1 MSTQILV
8 VNNDQIEEATTRA
21 KARGA
26 TDVKVEPMPPPPAGK
41 SKLTITFPPL
51 DEEDE
56 G

>member
-8 VNNDQIEEATTRA
+8 VNNDQIDEATKRA
-21 KARGA
+21 KERGA
-26 TDVKVEPMPPPPAGK
+26 SEVKVDAIPPPPAGK

-51 DEEDE
+51 DEEDD